1 MAENCALTSD
11 YSFGC
16 DVGAGGNKEVYFIEK
31 GNITGYTESSGTIT
45 AITKASGKVFRKYQ
59 LVLETSSW
67 DEAITGNRQNGTLF
81 YAQTGVV
88 VINKQQVAV
97 RNEIMLL
104 AKNQLVAVVK
114 DNNGTYKLYGRDDGL
129 MLLTGTANTGT
140 AWADRNGY
148 TLNFTGNERE
158 LAPFVSSS
166 VVATL
171 QTPG

>member
-1 MAENCALTSD
+1 MSCALTSD

-16 DVGAGGNKEVYFIEK
+16 DVGAGGVKECYFIEK
-31 GNITGYTESSGTIT
+31 ENIVSYTEISGTLT
-45 AITKASGKVFRKYQ
+45 AITKATGKVFRKYQ
-59 LVLETSSW
+59 LVLETAFF
-67 DEAITGNRQNGTLF
+67 DETITGNRQNGTNY
-81 YAQTGVV
+81 YAQAGTI

-97 RNEIMLL
+97 RNEILLL

-114 DNNGTYKLYGRDDGL
+114 DNNGLYRLYGRDDGL
-129 MLLTGTANTGT
+129 MLLGGSANSGT

-158 LAPFVSSS
+158 LAPFVSDD
-166 VVATL
+166 VIATL

>member
-1 MAENCALTSD
+1 MSCALTQD

-16 DVGAGGNKEVYFIEK
+16 DVGAGGVKEAYFIEK
-31 GNITGYTESSGTIT
+31 ENIVSYTESSGTLT

-59 LVLETSSW
+59 LVLETAFF
-67 DEAITGNRQNGTLF
+67 DETITGNRQNGTNF
-81 YAQTGVV
+81 YAQAGTV

-114 DNNGTYKLYGRDDGL
+114 DNNGAYKLYGRDDGL
-129 MLLTGTANTGT
+129 MLLAGSANTGT

-158 LAPFVSSS
+158 LAPFVTDAA
-166 VVATL
+166 VATL

>member
-1 MAENCALTSD
+1 MANCALTSD

-16 DVGAGGNKEVYFIEK
+16 DVGAGGNKEAYFIEK
-31 GNITGYTESSGTIT
+31 ENITGYTESSGTIT
-45 AITKASGKVFRKYQ
+45 AITKATGKIFRKYQ
-59 LVLETSSW
+59 LVLETSNW
-67 DEAITGNRQNGTLF
+67 TETITGNRQNGTNF
-81 YAQTGVV
+81 YAQAGTVI
-88 VINKQQVAV
+88 INKQQVAV

-114 DNNGTYKLYGRDDGL
+114 DNNGFFKLYGRDDGL
-129 MLLTGTANTGT
+129 MLLGGTADTGT

-158 LAPFVSSS
+158 LAPFVSDATI
-166 VVATL
+166 ATL